1 MPPIK
6 CIGSK
11 IRVRGSASLFCAIL
25 RTSIV
30 RSSTRARVFGPRLS
44 GVADRIPAGSHLH
57 DQEES
62 SAPARQSFSEFFKEV
77 VRRSRRSLCGT
88 EMMLLCQRDGFVNA
102 KTDVCRR
109 DWHPV

>member
-6 CIGSK
+6 CMWSR

-30 RSSTRARVFGPRLS
+30 RSSTWAHVFGPRLF

-57 DQEES
+57 DQAES
-62 SAPARQSFSEFFKEV
+62 SAPALQTFSEFFEQV
-77 VRRSRRSLCGT
+77 VGD
-88 EMMLLCQRDGFVNA
+88 RDAAFA
-102 KTDVCRR
+102 APR
-109 DWHPV
+109 